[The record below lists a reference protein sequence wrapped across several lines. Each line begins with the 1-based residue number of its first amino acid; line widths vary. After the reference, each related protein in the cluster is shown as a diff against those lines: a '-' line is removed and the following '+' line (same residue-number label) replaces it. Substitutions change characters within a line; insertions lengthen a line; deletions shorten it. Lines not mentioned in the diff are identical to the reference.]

1 MIVMEFSILD
11 CFMISFFCGFVFG
24 LVYELFRFIRRMF
37 PAGLVVMICDICF
50 FVAAGL
56 FVFELS
62 MYLGNFV
69 RLYTLLGFGAGLF
82 AYIQTVGRLIALLE
96 MLFIRAIN
104 ATIGALFSKIFVSLK
119 NTIGIIAHNA
129 AAAFGRFYDFS
140 LRSKKSASSLLHFN
154 TKRVYNVKRNIESY
168 GESIGGNN
176 GIQVKIRR
184 SQ

>member
-1 MIVMEFSILD
+1 MVFGILD
-11 CFMISFFCGFVFG
+11 CFMISFVCGLIFG
-24 LVYELFRFIRRMF
+24 LVYELFRLIRRMI
-37 PAGLVVMICDICF
+37 PVTIVVLICDICF

-82 AYIQTVGRLIALLE
+82 AYIQTVGRLISLLE
-96 MLFIRAIN
+96 MLFIRAIS
-104 ATIGALFSKIFVSLK
+104 ATIGALFLKIFTSLK
-119 NTIGIIAHNA
+119 NTIGIIAHNVTT
-129 AAAFGRFYDFS
+129 AFGRFYDFS

-168 GESIGGNN
+168 GENIGGNN